1 MLLCTLKCCGLAAP
15 QTKLCLLGGFPI
27 VGQIAPTGRW
37 PPYERPQK
45 CVPVQ
50 DALDRAWEIRKK
62 IIQRVEAVPVSE
74 NLIKIREAT
83 LEDVQEGSCLGPFSS
98 ARKVTDLLACDD
110 WIPTQRF
117 EVVQKS
123 KVRGCDSATTNMIN
137 QVTVITEKLQLPVYR
152 HERVGSEKTEDTCA
166 ECSAARMGA

>member
-1 MLLCTLKCCGLAAP
+1 MTRLRHSLVKIAMLLCTLKCCGLAAP

-62 IIQRVEAVPVSE
+62 IIQRVEAVPVS
-74 NLIKIREAT
+74 RT
-83 LEDVQEGSCLGPFSS
+83 
-98 ARKVTDLLACDD
+98 
-110 WIPTQRF
+110 
-117 EVVQKS
+117 
-123 KVRGCDSATTNMIN
+123 
-137 QVTVITEKLQLPVYR
+137 
-152 HERVGSEKTEDTCA
+152 
-166 ECSAARMGA
+166 